1 MHCCIIR
8 GGIIIINYAS
18 IINCLILNLNFFS
31 YLMRVNYLGDCS
43 FEIFDDPCTIALL
56 KVVLLLLLLL
66 LLLIMHP

>member
-1 MHCCIIR
+1 
-8 GGIIIINYAS
+8 
-18 IINCLILNLNFFS
+18 
-31 YLMRVNYLGDCS
+31 MRVNYLGDCS